1 LFFFGGG
8 GGRGGNRWSGLF
20 NESFGCGDGGGGGE
34 GGGGGGCTGASVI
47 IESIFCAGEEGRF
60 VF

>member
-1 LFFFGGG
+1 
-8 GGRGGNRWSGLF
+8 LF

-34 GGGGGGCTGASVI
+34 GGEGTGASVL